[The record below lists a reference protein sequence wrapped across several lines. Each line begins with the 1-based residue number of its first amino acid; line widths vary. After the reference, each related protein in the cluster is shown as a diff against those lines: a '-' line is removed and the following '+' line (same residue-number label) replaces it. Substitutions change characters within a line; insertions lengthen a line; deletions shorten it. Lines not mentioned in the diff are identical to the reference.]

1 MTPQEQIVLL
11 KREHRPTWTASC
23 NGQFSLAAQALA
35 EEENVPLGRSPFL
48 LLESHKLSQ
57 P

>member
-23 NGQFSLAAQALA
+23 NGQFSAAQALV

-48 LLESHKLSQ
+48 LLESHKQSQ

>member
-1 MTPQEQIVLL
+1 MTLKEQIGLL
-11 KREHRPTWTASC
+11 KREHRRTWTASC
-23 NGQFSLAAQALA
+23 NGQFAVAAQALV

-48 LLESHKLSQ
+48 LLESHKQSQ